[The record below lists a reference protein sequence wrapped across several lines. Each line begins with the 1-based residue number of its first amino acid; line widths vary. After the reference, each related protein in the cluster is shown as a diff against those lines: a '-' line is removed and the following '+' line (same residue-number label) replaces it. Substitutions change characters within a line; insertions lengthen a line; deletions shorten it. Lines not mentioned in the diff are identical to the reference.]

1 MNSYPQIAAFF
12 GAWLHQ
18 DFDLVGETLA
28 EVVTDYLEVSS
39 RNEIGK
45 LRKEIQALL
54 RDTTGDFDQA
64 VATLFHPEVYL
75 DHFAPN
81 SKEFFEKLDELLQR

>member
-1 MNSYPQIAAFF
+1 MKSYPQIAAFF

-28 EVVTDYLEVSS
+28 DVVTAYLEVSS
-39 RNEIGK
+39 QNETGA

-64 VATLFHPEVYL
+64 VVALFHPEVYL

-81 SKEFFEKLDELLQR
+81 SREFFQQLDKLLQR